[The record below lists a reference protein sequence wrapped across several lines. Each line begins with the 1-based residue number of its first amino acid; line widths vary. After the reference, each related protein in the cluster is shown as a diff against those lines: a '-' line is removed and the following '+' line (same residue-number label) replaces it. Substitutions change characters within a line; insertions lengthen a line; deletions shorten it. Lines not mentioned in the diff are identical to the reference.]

1 MKNLVRIIAL
11 SMIISSCT
19 NVAIPIATETPD
31 PTLTPSPTTT
41 ITPTSTQV
49 PIALLEASKRVYL
62 AMVLIQ
68 TDGNLI
74 AEFASRVQS
83 GELEGFEQFAPML
96 TIAALIKGVDESLP
110 EIESPQ
116 YLRTDWEGMVE
127 IHNSS
132 KELYAKWINKE
143 ISTSEILDQIE
154 PINNSTE
161 KIMQEVDKNMS
172 DYYAFSEIELNDA
185 RSEIL
190 ESVSDIFE
198 STSTPEP

>member
-1 MKNLVRIIAL
+1 M
-11 SMIISSCT
+11 
-19 NVAIPIATETPD
+19 AIPIATETPD